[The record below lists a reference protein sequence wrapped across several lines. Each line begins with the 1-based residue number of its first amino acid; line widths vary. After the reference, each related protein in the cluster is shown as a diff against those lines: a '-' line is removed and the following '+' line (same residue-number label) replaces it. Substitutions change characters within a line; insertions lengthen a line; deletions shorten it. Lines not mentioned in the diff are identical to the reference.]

1 VELDTDHGPIDA
13 MMCSSEKA
21 AGLWCEAVDRIADE
35 ARHPRKEATAR
46 QRARQRAA

>member
-1 VELDTDHGPIDA
+1 MLCG
-13 MMCSSEKA
+13 SEKA
-21 AGLWCEAVDRIADE
+21 AALWCGAIDRILDE